1 MKKPTKKEQAD
12 LILAQSILLK
22 IAYYDEYRNPLI
34 EQLKPVLE
42 RIKAMP
48 DHKFDQR
55 TAKSFQL
62 LFESLKITRKKGI
75 FTSYKDLAT
84 ELSARLY
91 GESKIREELKEAFSS
106 ERISTKVELI

>member
-1 MKKPTKKEQAD
+1 MKKPTKKETAD
-12 LILAQSILLK
+12 LILAQSLLIQ
-22 IAYYDEYRNPLI
+22 IASYEEFTKPLY

-62 LFESLKITRKKGI
+62 LFESLKITRKKGLY
-75 FTSYKDLAT
+75 TSYKDLAT
-84 ELSARLY
+84 ELCTRLY

-106 ERISTKVELI
+106 ERISTKIELI